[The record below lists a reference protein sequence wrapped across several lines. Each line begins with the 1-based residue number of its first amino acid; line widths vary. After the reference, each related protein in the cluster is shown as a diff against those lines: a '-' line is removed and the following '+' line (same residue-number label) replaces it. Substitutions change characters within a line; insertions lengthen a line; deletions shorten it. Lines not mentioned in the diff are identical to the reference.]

1 MQSWKSFSKSLGWA
15 GFWVVCLAWF
25 SAGSVAQAADVR
37 GEINQIREP
46 MRKLGLQLR
55 FLTNTYTNFRSA
67 SRVSLT
73 KRLSDGQINFLLKDY
88 LRASII
94 LLDAVENKDYR
105 GKVAWFDATYYLAE
119 SLYRNRNFTGATK
132 YFRLLVRY
140 RRRHSDKALVR
151 LMEIAS
157 KTRDYNW
164 LNRYFRQASSLPA
177 GPLRDKIF
185 YLRAKSVYNQKN
197 FAQADQLF
205 RQITN
210 NNSYGARAQY
220 FLAVIGLQS
229 RPTSQSIPEAIT
241 RMETAL
247 RSLPDKGERK
257 LRDIIL
263 LSLGRINLEKG
274 QIAKA
279 LRYYRRID
287 RKSHVFD
294 QALYEICWCYI
305 RRGQSYKK
313 KRLKQREYKRALQA
327 LEILLAFLPQSPFYP
342 NAQLLQ
348 GHLQLQLAPHQSKD
362 KAKMFEQ
369 AMGSYQ
375 KIAIKYRGVYR
386 EMDSLLKSRS
396 NPQAFFKNLISR
408 QLDQFRVA
416 SVLPKVAVRWMSN
429 EALMGRTLVM
439 LRDLRQM
446 KKMLND
452 NAQIIRRLESVLNL
466 GDQIDLSPTLKDARV
481 RGTSIRSSTVMLQ
494 ARLNR
499 MLLKL
504 VGDKMSL
511 SERSEYEKMQKRLRD
526 LSLLYMRTPKN
537 STELKA
543 RSKKVQK
550 RIEKMQSRLHNIKIK
565 LDYATRYLITA
576 RRWLVN
582 NPEAQKLTPAQRN
595 TLRSDANELEQLIRN
610 LREQK
615 SKLVDQIDLASIE
628 LGYAAANKEEQ
639 KVQRDYQRLILK
651 ERRLLSRIKQRLSS
665 DEQQQMTELQSY
677 NTTLR
682 DARNKLRIFFRRLRQ
697 QTLRFRKI
705 ITRKL
710 SGEKLKQ
717 QQYKL
722 QVANLEVESKGLASQ
737 IAYNSFTVVR
747 KKFYDLVLRAEV
759 GVIDVAW
766 REKQTL
772 QSEKLRLTKN
782 KNRELKVLDSEFRD
796 LLQEVK

>member
-1 MQSWKSFSKSLGWA
+1 M
-15 GFWVVCLAWF
+15 CLALSSVTL
-25 SAGSVAQAADVR
+25 SAHAADVR
-37 GEINQIREP
+37 GDLGQVREP
-46 MRKLGLQLR
+46 MRKLDLQLR
-55 FLTNTYTNFRSA
+55 FLSNTYQKFRSS
-67 SRVSLT
+67 SRVSLS

-94 LLDAVENKDYR
+94 LLDAVENPRNK
-105 GKVAWFDATYYLAE
+105 GNLMWFDAVYYLAE
-119 SLYRNRNFTGATK
+119 SLYRNRNFKGATK

-140 RRRHSDKALVR
+140 RRKHGDKALVR

-157 KTRDYNW
+157 KTRDYKW
-164 LNRYFRQASSLPA
+164 LNRYFRQASQLPA

-197 FAQADQLF
+197 FVQANQLF
-205 RQITN
+205 QQIGTN
-210 NNSYGARAQY
+210 NAYGARAQY

-229 RPTSQSIPEAIT
+229 RPASQSIPEAIT
-241 RMETAL
+241 RLETAL

-257 LRDIIL
+257 LRDVVL
-263 LSLGRINLEKG
+263 LSLGRIHLEQG
-274 QIAKA
+274 SVNKA

-287 RKSHVFD
+287 RRSHVFD

-305 RRGQSYKK
+305 RRGQQFTK

-348 GHLQLQLAPHQSKD
+348 GHLQLQLAPHQNKD
-362 KAKMFEQ
+362 KSKMFEQ

-375 KIAIKYRGVYR
+375 KIAIKYRGVYQ
-386 EMDSLLKSRS
+386 EMDQLLKSRA
-396 NPQAFFKNLISR
+396 NPQAFFENLISR

-446 KKMLND
+446 KKMLKG
-452 NAQIIRRLESVLNL
+452 NAQIIRRLESVLSL

-481 RGTSIRSSTVMLQ
+481 RGTSIRSNVVDLQ
-494 ARLNR
+494 VRMNRL
-499 MLLKL
+499 MLKL
-504 VGDKMSL
+504 VGDKMSAQ
-511 SERSEYEKMQKRLRD
+511 EKQDYRIMQKRLRD
-526 LSLLYMRTPKN
+526 LGLLYMRTPKN
-537 STELKA
+537 NKEFQG
-543 RSKKVQK
+543 RSDEVKQRV
-550 RIEKMQSRLHNIKIK
+550 EKMRSRLHKIKIK

-582 NPEAQKLTPAQRN
+582 NPDAQNLTPAQRN
-595 TLRSDANELEQLIRN
+595 TLRSDANELEQMIRN
-610 LREQK
+610 LREEK
-615 SKLVDQIDLASIE
+615 ANLIDKMDLAGIE
-628 LGYAAANKEEQ
+628 LGYAAANREEQ
-639 KVQRDYQRLILK
+639 KIQRDYQRLILK
-651 ERRLLSRIKQRLSS
+651 ERRLLARIKQRLSA
-665 DEQQQMTELQSY
+665 DEQQQMSEVEG
-677 NTTLR
+677 NNNTLR
-682 DARNKLRIFFRRLRQ
+682 SARRTLRLFFRRLRQ

-717 QQYKL
+717 DQYKL
-722 QVANLEVESKGLASQ
+722 QVANLELESKGLAAK

-766 REKQTL
+766 REKQTI
-772 QSEKLRLTKN
+772 QSEKLNLTKN
-782 KNRELKVLDSEFRD
+782 KNRELKVLDSEFSD
-796 LLQEVK
+796 LLDEVK